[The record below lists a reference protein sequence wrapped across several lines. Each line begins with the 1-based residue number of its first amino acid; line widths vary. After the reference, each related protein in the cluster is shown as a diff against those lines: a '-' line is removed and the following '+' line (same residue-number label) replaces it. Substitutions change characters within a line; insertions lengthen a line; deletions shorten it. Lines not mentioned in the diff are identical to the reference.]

1 MGQAGFGVQLLLDSN
16 TFGCR
21 SGLVMPRGDSYQLQG
36 QQGGE
41 VLAAGQTGVNG
52 PYRWIQI
59 LQDTVLEG
67 ITAPNLTNA
76 ASLTSTTLPAGIG
89 IGGSITELE
98 VLTGLVIAYY
108 A

>member
-1 MGQAGFGVQLLLDSN
+1 MGQGGFGVQLLLDSN

-41 VLAAGQTGVNG
+41 VLGNSESSTG
-52 PYRWIQI
+52 PFRWIQVI
-59 LQDTVLEG
+59 QDTTFATVEGNLDNIDTLE
-67 ITAPNLTNA
+67 A
-76 ASLTSTTLPAGIG
+76 TTIPAGIG
-89 IGGSITELE
+89 IGGLFTNVSIS
-98 VLTGLVIAYY
+98 TGLVIAYY